1 MPNLKLKRFI
11 YLYFCNPIV
20 LVQVDVTENHDLR
33 HPHIQ
38 YPTKGRSSKFV
49 ATVNNQFGLLKIK
62 ETWNGAYLWGYVSVS
77 DHFFKLKNNRNRDV
91 KDFYLS
97 DFHLLISRCFSDG
110 TPIEFQ
116 SKFFEFFF
124 SQLQKTPN
132 KDEKEGTYSVI
143 LEFFNFSCHL
153 QIWRWEWKSIGIVIC
168 RKSTPQFSFCVLW
181 LFEWFYINTIMG

>member
-62 ETWNGAYLWGYVSVS
+62 ETYEVKLVSQIIFLS
-77 DHFFKLKNNRNRDV
+77 LK
-91 KDFYLS
+91 
-97 DFHLLISRCFSDG
+97 I
-110 TPIEFQ
+110 TEIE
-116 SKFFEFFF
+116 
-124 SQLQKTPN
+124 
-132 KDEKEGTYSVI
+132 
-143 LEFFNFSCHL
+143 
-153 QIWRWEWKSIGIVIC
+153 
-168 RKSTPQFSFCVLW
+168 
-181 LFEWFYINTIMG
+181 M